1 MTLATSG
8 ISVGN
13 DILSF
18 TRSGNRTASA
28 STSAG
33 GFSGSYAYDLAGR
46 MTTDGLRGH
55 RYTYNLKGM
64 TQNVCDSSG
73 TALVTYAY
81 HEGGTKK
88 ASHTPTE
95 AEGCITDQSNT
106 PSQAAR
112 CRMLIWTSSISA
124 TAFTGKMRTEHG
136 RPSGL

>member
-46 MTTDGLRGH
+46 MTTDGLRAHEIGH
-55 RYTYNLKGM
+55 TLGM
-64 TQNVCDSSG
+64 SHDYYGIMSESQDQHRTNE
-73 TALVTYAY
+73 VTSKQDILTSIINIISKVY
-81 HEGGTKK
+81 EQKK
-88 ASHTPTE
+88 
-95 AEGCITDQSNT
+95 
-106 PSQAAR
+106 
-112 CRMLIWTSSISA
+112 
-124 TAFTGKMRTEHG
+124 
-136 RPSGL
+136 